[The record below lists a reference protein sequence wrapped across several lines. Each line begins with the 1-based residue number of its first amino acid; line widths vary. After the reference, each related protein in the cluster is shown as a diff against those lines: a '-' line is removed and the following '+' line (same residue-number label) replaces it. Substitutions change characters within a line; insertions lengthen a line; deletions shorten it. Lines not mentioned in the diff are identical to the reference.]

1 MQGLVCQYF
10 SKKGHKGHRSR
21 KLQTKENSD
30 LISYPFYRTEILFD
44 SSERWTIFNAR
55 VRPTLYMATS
65 VCAVTN
71 LLKFAHSVPR

>member
-30 LISYPFYRTEILFD
+30 LISYPFYRTEILF
-44 SSERWTIFNAR
+44 ERWTIFNAR
-55 VRPTLYMATS
+55 VRPTLIYGDIS
-65 VCAVTN
+65 VCCHE
-71 LLKFAHSVPR
+71 FA